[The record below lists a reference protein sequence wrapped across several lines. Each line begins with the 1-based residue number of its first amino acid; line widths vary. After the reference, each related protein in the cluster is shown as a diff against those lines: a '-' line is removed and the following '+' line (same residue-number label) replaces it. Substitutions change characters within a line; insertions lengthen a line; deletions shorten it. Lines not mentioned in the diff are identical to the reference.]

1 MLSPV
6 LHPPGHAESFCGPA
20 GAIEQV
26 RYGCSLGALASV
38 IAIPGAVPITHCG
51 PGCATKQFHALS
63 GINAYQGG
71 EFHAPSTNLGN
82 QEVIFGGADRLDELI
97 NATLAV
103 MQADLFVVQTGCIP
117 GLIGD
122 DVASVVSRHQRKGV
136 PIVVADTSGYRG
148 NNFTG
153 HETIIRAIIDQF
165 VGEVDAPRRPGLVNV
180 WSLLPYQNPFWRG
193 DLTELRRVL
202 QGIGL
207 EVNILF
213 GPASEGVSEWRRVPQ
228 AQFNIVLSPWL
239 GLATAAHLEQRYGQ
253 PFLHVPAIPIGARA
267 TSAFLRQVVDFA
279 GLDRARAEAFI
290 AAEEKEHYIYLR
302 DFSSFYAGCTSQYRL
317 PSTAVVVSESAYN
330 LAVASF
336 LVDQLGLNPGP
347 MIISENPP
355 IVHRDAIQAQYRQL
369 ADGAGAEVVFEQDG
383 HRIHQHVRETDF
395 SGEWPIVFGSTWE
408 AALADEIGAPLVEI
422 GYPCTD
428 EVVLSR
434 AYVGYR
440 GALALIERTYTT
452 VVRAS
457 TMG

>member
-6 LHPPGHAESFCGPA
+6 SNPRDSSESFCSSP

-63 GINAYQGG
+63 GINGYQGG
-71 EFHAPSTNLGN
+71 EFHVPSTNLGN

-97 NATLAV
+97 RSTLKV
-103 MQADLFVVQTGCIP
+103 MTADLYVVQSGCIP
-117 GLIGD
+117 GLVGD
-122 DVASVVSRHQRKGV
+122 DVASVVSRYQKRGV
-136 PIVVADTSGYRG
+136 PIVFAETTGYRG
-148 NNFTG
+148 NNFSG
-153 HETIIRAIIDQF
+153 HEIIIRAIVDQF
-165 VGEVDAPRRPGLVNV
+165 AGQGDVPKQQGLVNV

-193 DLTELRRVL
+193 DLSEIKRIL

-213 GPASEGVSEWRRVPQ
+213 GPASAGVEEWRAIPR
-228 AQFNIVLSPWL
+228 AQFNLVLSPWL
-239 GLATAAHLEQRYGQ
+239 GLATAAHLEQACGQ
-253 PFLHVPAIPIGARA
+253 PFLHVPTIPIGARA
-267 TSAFLRQVVDFA
+267 TSAFLREVVEFA
-279 GLDRARAEAFI
+279 GLDRNRAEAFI

-302 DFSSFYAGCTSQYRL
+302 DFAAFYAGCTSQYRL
-317 PSTAVVVSESAYN
+317 PSQAVVVSESAYN
-330 LAVASF
+330 LAVATF
-336 LVDQLGLNPGP
+336 LIEQLGLNPGP
-347 MIISENPP
+347 MVISENPP
-355 IVHRDAIQAQYRQL
+355 PEHREAIEARYRAL
-369 ADGAGAEVVFEQDG
+369 GEGAEVAFEQDG
-383 HRIHQHVRETDF
+383 FLIHQSIRQADF
-395 SGEWPIVFGSTWE
+395 SGELPIVFGTTWE
-408 AALADEIGAPLVEI
+408 AALADSIGAPLVEI